1 MQVFGYGE
9 RKKVR
14 NEVIEKTVD
23 VVEAAKSLTQKEQIE
38 LQYLYLLGYR
48 YIAKDKN
55 RAAQV
60 WECKPERT
68 PVCWMS
74 KEVFPVRKQ
83 FLEHGKYL
91 FLEWEH
97 EPVKISDLVDVSGLT
112 K

>member
-9 RKKVR
+9 RKKVQ

-23 VVEAAKSLTQKEQIE
+23 VVEAVKSLTQKEQVE
-38 LQYLYLLGYR
+38 LQYLYMLGYR

-55 RAAQV
+55 RAVQV

-83 FLEHGKYL
+83 FLEYGQYL
-91 FLEWEH
+91 FIEWEH
-97 EPVKISDLVDVSGLT
+97 TPVKISDLVEVSGIT